1 MRYAYNTASPDR
13 YKLLRELAEKHKQY
27 PTEAEKC
34 LWQHIS
40 KRQLGV
46 KFNRQHVIGDYIV
59 DFVCLEKRL
68 VIEVDGEY
76 HNEAGQTE
84 QDFDR
89 TIQLSRMG
97 FDVIRFCNDE
107 VFSCIDE
114 VLERISKELDT
125 L

>member
-1 MRYAYNTASPDR
+1 MFMAT
-13 YKLLRELAEKHKQY
+13 
-27 PTEAEKC
+27 
-34 LWQHIS
+34 HI

-107 VFSCIDE
+107 VFSRIDE